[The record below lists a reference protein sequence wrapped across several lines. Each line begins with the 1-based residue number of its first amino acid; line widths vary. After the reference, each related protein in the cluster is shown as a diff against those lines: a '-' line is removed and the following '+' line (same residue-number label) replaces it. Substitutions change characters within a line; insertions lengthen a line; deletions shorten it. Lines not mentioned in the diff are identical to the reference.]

1 MTLKAHLGDW
11 LVNEE
16 ANLLSKE
23 DSNVRLEKR
32 VMAVLVELAKADGAV
47 VSKEAL
53 IEAVWN
59 GAIISDHSVANAV
72 SDLRRAL
79 GDDRRNPKYIETVP
93 KRGYRLLITPKTPDD
108 HPPGEAPDPTPVGL
122 SPSTSPSPLW
132 RPAAIALLMVLL
144 VVGGLLWRNSATAPP
159 RLFLAD
165 IENVTGDEIH
175 NIAAATAAEMLTS
188 VLAGSEYRLVRW
200 RDVSVTPEDTN
211 KKDRVLY
218 GRMIL
223 DGAAP
228 LLSMQ
233 LVDGADQS
241 VIWAASYP
249 IGGARLASTAQS
261 IVADLGDPL
270 ALERNTPALFASIE
284 PEIFE
289 QYWRARYLWSLREHG
304 AIRNALDI
312 LNGITD
318 RAPDFAPAHAA
329 IADIYAHKTAEELG
343 LDRAD
348 TFARAEVHLNKA
360 FEINPSLGDAF
371 VSKAYLSFFRDNDPD
386 AAFDEIDRAIALSP
400 ENAVAW
406 QTKAMIAS
414 AADRTGQ
421 SLEAVARARALDP
434 LSPSLLWDEVWF
446 LYLAGNYEEALD
458 AAARARRVSAPVII
472 YEAFIYL
479 ALNDEEN
486 AFRLWLARAELR
498 GLDIEKRRAIEAIAE
513 QNGARAGLTALADSG
528 YSEFP
533 AARAALLS
541 ALGREDEAV
550 RALLVYQEREKSWWL
565 NWFDVMPVFAVIRDD
580 PRLQVYSR
588 NVGAAAG

>member
-1 MTLKAHLGDW
+1 MTLKIQLGDW

-23 DSNVRLEKR
+23 DKDVRLEKR

-53 IEAVWN
+53 IDAVWN

-93 KRGYRLLITPKTPDD
+93 KRGYRLLVTPISPKD
-108 HPPGEAPDPTPVGL
+108 HTDAAATEAPL
-122 SPSTSPSPLW
+122 AAESPLVSSPAFW
-132 RPAAIALLMVLL
+132 RGAAVALLMA
-144 VVGGLLWRNSATAPP
+144 VVVAAGLLWRGTMAVSP

-165 IENVTGDEIH
+165 IENATGDETY
-175 NIAAATAAEMLTS
+175 NVSAATAAEMLTS
-188 VLAGSEYRLVRW
+188 VLAGGEYRLVRW
-200 RDVSVTPEDTN
+200 RDVAVAAEDTN
-211 KKDRVLY
+211 RTDRVLY
-218 GRMIL
+218 GRIVV
-223 DGAAP
+223 DGAVP

-233 LVDGADQS
+233 LVDSNDQS
-241 VIWAASYP
+241 VLWAGSYP

-261 IVADLGDPL
+261 IMADLGDPL
-270 ALERNTPALFASIE
+270 ALEDNAPALFVSVE

-304 AIRNALDI
+304 AIRNALEI

-318 RAPDFAPAHAA
+318 RAPGFAPAHAA

-371 VSKAYLSFFRDNDPD
+371 VSKAYLSFFRDDDPA
-386 AAFDEIDRAIALSP
+386 AAFAEIDRAIALSP

-414 AADRTGQ
+414 AADRPGQ
-421 SLEAVARARALDP
+421 SLDAVARARAIDP

-446 LYLAGNYEEALD
+446 LYLAGDYEEALK
-458 AAARARRVSAPVII
+458 AAARARRVSAPVVI

-479 ALNDEEN
+479 ALKDEEN

-498 GLDIEKRRAIEAIAE
+498 GLDIETRRAIEAVAA
-513 QNGARAGLTALADSG
+513 QDGARAGLTALADSG

-541 ALGREDEAV
+541 ALERDDEAV

-565 NWFDVMPVFAVIRDD
+565 NWFDVMPVFADIRDD
-580 PRLQVYSR
+580 PRLQVFSR
-588 NVGAAAG
+588 NIEAAAG